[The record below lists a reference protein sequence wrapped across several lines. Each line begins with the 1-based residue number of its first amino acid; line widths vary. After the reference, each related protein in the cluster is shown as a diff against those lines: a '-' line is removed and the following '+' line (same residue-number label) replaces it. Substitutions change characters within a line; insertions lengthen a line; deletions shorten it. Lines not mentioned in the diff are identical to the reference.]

1 MANKTTS
8 PRTLG
13 QMEADISQAIVKFE
27 KQYMGRGPN
36 EIRSHI
42 LDDLVIVR
50 LRGILT
56 AAEQELAKT
65 GGLERGTL
73 LVKSVRTELLEKA
86 RPLLE
91 SLINGITGRKVV
103 SMHTDL
109 STKVGERL
117 LVFVLDAPV
126 PPAADPR
133 KNSA

>member
-1 MANKTTS
+1 MKTV
-8 PRTLG
+8 G

-42 LDDLVIVR
+42 LDDLVIIR
-50 LRGILT
+50 LRGVLT
-56 AAEQELAKT
+56 AAEQELARS

-91 SLINGITGRKVV
+91 SLIQEITGRKVT

-109 STKVGERL
+109 STTQAERL
-117 LVFVLDAPV
+117 LVFVLEGTVAG
-126 PPAADPR
+126 ASNGR
-133 KNSA
+133 RF